1 MKGMCVFVMSRGKPI
16 DPSIKAEV
24 VSKIRD
30 GGMSVMDASTTYSI
44 SSKTIYAWLRD
55 GVVDGNRNLILENN
69 RLKKELEIAY
79 RIIGRATAEMQKSK
93 K

>member
-1 MKGMCVFVMSRGKPI
+1 MSRGKPI
-16 DPSIKAEV
+16 DPKLKIEI

-30 GGMSVMDASTTYSI
+30 EGMSVAVASATYGISGKSI
-44 SSKTIYAWLRD
+44 YTWLRE

-79 RIIGRATAEMQKSK
+79 RILGRLTAEAKRPK
-93 K
+93 D

>member
-1 MKGMCVFVMSRGKPI
+1 MK
-16 DPSIKAEV
+16 
-24 VSKIRD
+24 VS
-30 GGMSVMDASTTYSI
+30 DASAMYGVSAKSI
-44 SSKTIYAWLRD
+44 YTWLRE

-79 RIIGRATAEMQKSK
+79 RLLGIATVEMSRPK